1 MIVQKEVPGFIAIRL
16 EVAMAREA
24 LSMVQEGIANPED
37 IDTVLK
43 TGYPRRWVAAEFF
56 ESFEVDSGWSLFLTG
71 LKQVLPDIDSSM
83 GVIEFLQERV
93 VKDELGAKTGK
104 GFYHW
109 TQEATEETRQ
119 KIARVFIEI
128 ERWSENS
135 A

>member
-1 MIVQKEVPGFIAIRL
+1 M
-16 EVAMAREA
+16 
-24 LSMVQEGIANPED
+24 
-37 IDTVLK
+37 K
-43 TGYPRRWVAAEFF
+43 TGYPGRWVAARFS
-56 ESFEVDSGWSLFLTG
+56 ESFEVGPGWSLFLTG

-93 VKDELGAKTGK
+93 VKDELGAITGK

-109 TQEATEETRQ
+109 TQEANEETRQ
-119 KIARVFIEI
+119 KIAKVFIEI

>member
-1 MIVQKEVPGFIAIRL
+1 MRSLRKPYQWFRG
-16 EVAMAREA
+16 
-24 LSMVQEGIANPED
+24 GIASPED

-43 TGYPRRWVAAEFF
+43 TGYPRRWVAAGFS
-56 ESFEVDSGWSLFLTG
+56 ESFEVSPGWSLFLTG

-109 TQEATEETRQ
+109 TQEANEETRQ
-119 KIARVFIEI
+119 KIAKVFIEI
-128 ERWSENS
+128 ERWLENS

>member
-16 EVAMAREA
+16 EAAIGREA
-24 LSMVQEGIANPED
+24 LSMVQGGIASPGD
-37 IDTVLK
+37 IGTVLK
-43 TGYPRRWVAAEFF
+43 TGYPRRWVAAGFF
-56 ESFEVDSGWSLFLTG
+56 ESFETGPGGSLFLTG

-93 VKDELGAKTGK
+93 VKDELGAITGK

-109 TQEATEETRQ
+109 TQEANEETRQ
-119 KIARVFIEI
+119 KIAKVFIEI
-128 ERWSENS
+128 ERWLENS

>member
-1 MIVQKEVPGFIAIRL
+1 
-16 EVAMAREA
+16 
-24 LSMVQEGIANPED
+24 MVQGGIASPED
-37 IDTVLK
+37 IGTVLK
-43 TGYPRRWVAAEFF
+43 TGYPRRWVAAGFF
-56 ESFEVDSGWSLFLTG
+56 ESFETGPGWSLFLTG

-119 KIARVFIEI
+119 KIAKVFIEI